1 MKMYDPEIWFNETNG
16 YEELLE
22 NIKASFAA
30 KMKDNIKT
38 PYKKKIKKMCESL

>member
-1 MKMYDPEIWFNETNG
+1 MKIYDPEIWFNETNG

-30 KMKDNIKT
+30 KMKVS
-38 PYKKKIKKMCESL
+38 M